1 MVAAMS
7 SSSSCPTRSSNP
19 DRMQID
25 LSHAAGEDD
34 EVLVVASSSKF
45 KIEDQLV
52 LKAKPTNKRV
62 LDLTLKS
69 SPSNKG
75 KELASH
81 DGNDDDDVHRDDN
94 DDDDD
99 ERADPVDANELG
111 EDEKHI
117 GRVED
122 GLDEDEDIVIG
133 QIPLANVKGTQHY
146 GGVKTLKPGMK
157 LEFKRDR
164 TNLVDPQN
172 AIAVSHARRGAK
184 IGMVAKG
191 LAARLAPLLDENL
204 IELEGVAGEV
214 DPKGTHMIT
223 SITCCISIWG
233 KRSVGR
239 DPRLDWLFPSRAKR
253 ATMLARATKSVLANH
268 NNHSNDL
275 KMSRGGSTASSNGGP
290 MMSDQEKLKQEVLMM
305 HALMI
310 EKDRRAV
317 GGDPLSE
324 LFKEGGLDPSR
335 LPMHPCPPGKKDKTM
350 RTDLMPFQK
359 QGLAWMIRM
368 EHPRL
373 PRKVDDPPVQ
383 LWQRKIDPNG
393 EPFFYNVATELMQR
407 EKPLLKRGGVLA
419 DEMGLGKTLTTIALI
434 TTDDT
439 GDGVLDEPEDPD
451 DRFDDMTLIVC
462 PLSVASNWTSQLHT
476 HVGSKRLK
484 WHLYHG
490 DGRSLTKKQLR
501 NFDVVIATYQTLA
514 AEISDPNSSRA
525 TTAEADEENGGP
537 DKKKAKVPT
546 KKHDTLHQIKWRR
559 VVLDEGH
566 VIKNPKAKMTIACTT
581 LIAERRWV
589 LTGTPIVNSS
599 DDLGA
604 IMSFLRMCKPLD
616 NREEWLKYVGD
627 GKNATESSAK
637 ILRAIVA
644 STTLCRTKDMK
655 DSTGKLLVTLPKILF
670 YELRVELD
678 PDTRALYDEIQAQ
691 LKDIVRTYMKKDTIN
706 SHYQDVLVML
716 LRLRQLACDPSL
728 CPESF
733 LEAVRERQLARS
745 LEKSIAFDRKL
756 DRAELSELQMELRQ
770 QLAHGGTCLIC
781 GETPNDP
788 RLTLCKHLY
797 CSPCIEGDE
806 RRRRDCPMCRTTIDY
821 DQLIELDGAVSE
833 TASLVDE
840 AEVLERQ
847 KKEGARATSPKIA
860 RLITLLRADP
870 TAKSLV
876 FSQWTTH
883 LNCIEVALEQA
894 GITSCRFDGSMTQAK
909 REDMIKAF
917 SKAPPAASIR
927 LKKGEKPPPTVM
939 LISLKAGALGLNLT
953 CANQVFLMDPWWQ
966 ASIETQA
973 IDRCYRIGQT
983 REVKVFQ
990 LIAENTVEDRVL
1002 EIQNRKNERISEAFS
1017 GNKDGFKAR
1026 QKVQVRKLDDILHV
1040 LDM

>member
-1 MVAAMS
+1 
-7 SSSSCPTRSSNP
+7 
-19 DRMQID
+19 MQTD
-25 LSHAAGEDD
+25 LVGKDDGDHD
-34 EVLVVASSSKF
+34 EVVSIASSSKS
-45 KIEDQLV
+45 KIEDQVELQAKV
-52 LKAKPTNKRV
+52 KAKGV
-62 LDLTLKS
+62 LDLTQKS
-69 SPSNKG
+69 PPGYKG
-75 KELASH
+75 KELASP
-81 DGNDDDDVHRDDN
+81 DVEHDN
-94 DDDDD
+94 DDVNDDENDD
-99 ERADPVDANELG
+99 ERASADANPLG

-117 GRVED
+117 GRIED
-122 GLDEDEDIVIG
+122 GLDEEEEILIET
-133 QIPLANVKGTQHY
+133 IPLANINGTNHY
-146 GGVKTLKPGMK
+146 GGIKTLKQGMPI
-157 LEFKRDR
+157 EFKRDR

-184 IGMVAKG
+184 IGMVAKA

-204 IELEGVAGEV
+204 IEIEGVAGEV
-214 DPKGTHMIT
+214 VPKGALAIT
-223 SITCCISIWG
+223 SITCCISIYG
-233 KRSVGR
+233 KRAAGR
-239 DPRLDWLFPSRAKR
+239 DSRLDWLFPSRAKR
-253 ATMLARATKSVLANH
+253 TTMLARATKNVITNYK
-268 NNHSNDL
+268 NQSNDL
-275 KMSRGGSTASSNGGP
+275 KMSRGGSTASSNGGQT
-290 MMSDQEKLKQEVLMM
+290 MSDQEKLKQEVSMM

-310 EKDRRAV
+310 EKDRRV
-317 GGDPLSE
+317 NGGDPLSE
-324 LFKEGGLDPSR
+324 LFKEGGLDPSQ
-335 LPMHPCPPGKKDKTM
+335 LPMHPCPPGKKDKSM

-373 PRKVDDPPVQ
+373 PRKIDDPPVQ

-419 DEMGLGKTLTTIALI
+419 DEMGLGKTLTMIALI

-439 GDGVLDEPEDPD
+439 GEGVLDEPEDPD
-451 DRFDDMTLIVC
+451 DRFDDMTLIGELHVNRRFFIVLTCRHCVRLPVC

-476 HVGSKRLK
+476 HVGSKRLR

-514 AEISDPNSSRA
+514 AEIAEPTSSRA
-525 TTAEADEENGGP
+525 TTAEADEANGGP
-537 DKKKAKVPT
+537 DKKKAKLPA
-546 KKHDTLHQIKWRR
+546 KRHDTLHQIKWRR

-604 IMSFLRMCKPLD
+604 IISFLRMCKPLD

-627 GKNATESSAK
+627 GKNATDSSAK

-655 DSTGKLLVTLPKILF
+655 DSTGKLLVTLPKIMF

-691 LKDIVRTYMKKDTIN
+691 LKAIVRTYMKKATIN

-716 LRLRQLACDPSL
+716 LRLRQLACDHSL

-745 LEKSIAFDRKL
+745 LEKSIAVDRKL
-756 DRAELSELQMELRQ
+756 DRSELSELQWELRQ

-781 GETPNDP
+781 GESPNDP

-797 CSPCIEGDE
+797 CSPCIEEDE
-806 RRRRDCPMCRTTIDY
+806 RRRRDCPMCRKAIDY
-821 DQLIELDGAVSE
+821 DQLIELDGTTSE
-833 TASLVDE
+833 TATLVDE

-847 KKEGARATSPKIA
+847 KKEGARANSPKMA
-860 RLITLLRADP
+860 KLITLLRADP
-870 TAKSLV
+870 TAKT
-876 FSQWTTH
+876 FGSQWTSH
-883 LNCIEVALEQA
+883 LNCIEAALDQA

-917 SKAPPAASIR
+917 SKAQLAGLIK
-927 LKKGEKPPPTVM
+927 LKKGEKAPPTVM

-983 REVKVFQ
+983 RQVKVFQ